1 MNSLFTSSKLRALGV
16 LAVHLLLLLPTHA
29 ILDVNTNGMSDLWE
43 KQHNSGNLFPNTF
56 LGTDDPDQDGWTNAT
71 EATAGTDPHLA
82 NPPDGIIATTL
93 EPTTTA
99 GAYTLTWPT
108 IIGKNYR
115 LQASFNLVNW
125 LNVGDTFIGN
135 ATSHTSGI
143 SAVQPDTTI
152 PPKLFWRVSIT
163 DVDSDGDGLT
173 NTEETQL
180 GTAPYNVDSDGDGFS
195 DQSEV
200 VLGTGPTNAAE
211 TPNAQWVIL
220 DGDLPQGI
228 KKTSTTNIVIPAGR
242 SVLVVIA
249 TSSDEYPDWTNNQ
262 SVYNDLLG
270 WEITP
275 STGSVMSG
283 EIDVNTR
290 DNDWYNAMLEGNV
303 LSEMAGF
310 IFTEDMKIYSAPANA
325 PLTITV
331 KLEGTNTADG
341 VLPSHV
347 GCGIIPVQTAPQTLA
362 VNSDFDES
370 RIDPVTGYAIPDCDD
385 TDIALEAERAHLDGT
400 YSANE
405 QVLDDL
411 HPNIFGVAPSSLNN
425 GFWDG
430 ATVSI
435 GKIDKIDPATGFPES
450 GQIRLYG
457 KWGAGTS
464 EYRGIVPYDFDTLTR
479 KNLTISG
486 INLVPGE
493 SLYGTTSPFP
503 DGTSFYLEGV
513 HPGKITLEWRYQKG
527 SIDVRCEQSFLVCT
541 QKNANAW
548 RQDLSYKIRLETNN
562 DPSGI
567 VDVRNVPSPLE
578 EYWPR
583 MERISEYYD
592 FYQECYKMP
601 LRSHP
606 TGPTNS
612 MSWPGLA
619 RLGGTQVVSGLSDSE
634 YGRRALSGIGV
645 LTADDMGI
653 DYTVEEVKSLQHELF
668 TGGKNIFKSIGW
680 QMHAFRSSGFWA
692 LDWVADNDPV
702 DQEALELQRKNVWF
716 RLYDGVMRHN
726 TALLDRSALDITDR
740 EQNVTIVDTW
750 THISALGFGLVDD
763 MFSIFAKNSMSPL
776 GGNFRAMFP
785 LGNLATTADRWDWIK
800 PTTTSGVLD
809 TWNTAPIANKQS
821 YTYSHMTIDAKRF
834 TNLNV
839 MVGGPG
845 GPPGTIYTFPI
856 LCNDDQDVP

>member
-1 MNSLFTSSKLRALGV
+1 MKTFLASSILRVLCV
-16 LAVHLLLLLPTHA
+16 LAVHFLFLTSAHA
-29 ILDVNTNGMSDLWE
+29 ILDTNTNGMSDLWE
-43 KQHNSGNLFPNTF
+43 KQYNAGNLLPNTF
-56 LGTDDPDQDGWTNAT
+56 LTTADPDNDGWNNLT
-71 EATAGTDPHLA
+71 ESFAGTDPFSSAAPNGFVTTDLIRSLTPGA
-82 NPPDGIIATTL
+82 FTL
-93 EPTTTA
+93 E
-99 GAYTLTWPT
+99 WPT
-108 IIGKNYR
+108 IIGKAY
-115 LQASFNLVNW
+115 QIQYSYNLTNW
-125 LNVGDTFIGN
+125 AKLGDKINADSTSHSIGIN
-135 ATSHTSGI
+135 AT
-143 SAVQPDTTI
+143 QEDTTV
-152 PPKLFWRVSIT
+152 PPKLFWRVTIT

-173 NTEETQL
+173 NAEETQL
-180 GTAPYNVDSDGDGFS
+180 GTDPYNVDSDGDGFS

-211 TPNAQWVIL
+211 TPTAQWVIL

-228 KKTSTTNIVIPAGR
+228 KKTSTTSIVIPAGR

-262 SVYNDLLG
+262 SVYNDLLA
-270 WEITP
+270 WEVTP
-275 STGSVMSG
+275 STGSEMSG

-457 KWGAGTS
+457 KWGTGTS

-486 INLVPGE
+486 INRVPGE

-503 DGTSFYLEGV
+503 VGTSFYLEGV

-548 RQDLSYKIRLETNN
+548 RQDLAYKIRLETSN

-645 LTADDMGI
+645 LTADEMGI
-653 DYTVEEVKSLQHELF
+653 DYTIGEVKSLQHELF

-692 LDWVADNDPV
+692 LDWVAANDPN
-702 DQEALELQRKNVWF
+702 DEEAKELRAKRVW
-716 RLYDGVMRHN
+716 RDLYDGIKNHD
-726 TALLDRSALDITDR
+726 TTLLNNSALNITDR

-785 LGNLATTADRWDWIK
+785 SGNLASTADRWDWIN
-800 PTTTSGVLD
+800 PATTSGVLD
-809 TWNTAPIANKQS
+809 TWNTSPIASKQS
-821 YTYSHMTIDAKRF
+821 YTYSHLTIDAKRF